1 MSIDSSSHI
10 IQENVRISD
19 GQKIQANDLVQNV
32 WQDSITGKVQ
42 IFKALIDGTE
52 VEAVKENSDL

>member
-19 GQKIQANDLVQNV
+19 GKKIQANDLVQNV

>member
-1 MSIDSSSHI
+1 MSIDSSSQI

>member
-1 MSIDSSSHI
+1 MSIDSSSQI
-10 IQENVRISD
+10 IQENVRNSD
-19 GQKIQANDLVQNV
+19 GKKIQANDLVQNV

-52 VEAVKENSDL
+52 AEAVKDNSNL